1 MFNFKYYIIMEA
13 KKKNVTVAT
22 IVLTSFII
30 LLFFGACSSN
40 EYIPNEE
47 KKIETNDAYT
57 SLSRKLDLYN
67 QSYLMVNSCP
77 QTRGWWSKWNWFN
90 NRGKYIISCD
100 ALGARIGSRWGGW
113 GFLGGAVGASLIAAL
128 CNREYQIETFDEKFT
143 CELQD
148 NTIAV
153 APADD
158 NISNH
163 QTFILDSVGYYH
175 NEIILSIERRNP
187 DIYNQKLNTD
197 EVMSIVS
204 GEMKA
209 LNFSMPDEAIIKEV
223 FYETSTLVPNKD
235 VFLSEETFVAHIES
249 VKPEYVQD
257 YKIISDYL
265 TTTQMI
271 AKENIQEY
279 TEGVV
284 KVVQESELCK
294 EEKQALVGSIL
305 VGGNSA
311 LLWAEADLEVS
322 AEK

>member
-1 MFNFKYYIIMEA
+1 M
-13 KKKNVTVAT
+13 
-22 IVLTSFII
+22 
-30 LLFFGACSSN
+30 
-40 EYIPNEE
+40 
-47 KKIETNDAYT
+47 
-57 SLSRKLDLYN
+57 
-67 QSYLMVNSCP
+67 
-77 QTRGWWSKWNWFN
+77 
-90 NRGKYIISCD
+90 
-100 ALGARIGSRWGGW
+100 GARVGSRWGGW

-128 CNREYQIETFDEKFT
+128 FNRESCIATVDEKFT
-143 CELQD
+143 CKLQD

-153 APADD
+153 APNDD
-158 NISNH
+158 NMYIN
-163 QTFILDSVGYYH
+163 QTFILDSIGYYH
-175 NEIILSIERRNP
+175 NEIMLSIERKVP
-187 DIYNQKLNTD
+187 DIYNQKLNTN

-209 LNFSMPDEAIIKEV
+209 LNFSMPEEPVIEEI
-223 FYETSTLVPNKD
+223 FNETSALVPSRD
-235 VFLSEETFVAHIES
+235 IFLSEETFVAHIES

-284 KVVQESELCK
+284 RVVQESELQK